1 MESCQSKFYNTLH
14 RSFSEI
20 PPCNDY
26 KNIYICSV
34 LIEYGFNDDNCPYP
48 ELDNMWWNVLQF
60 GFENRMTQIATQ
72 TCDGLTG
79 YNELWIRSSQETHGW
94 LSWKKIG

>member
-1 MESCQSKFYNTLH
+1 ML
-14 RSFSEI
+14 
-20 PPCNDY
+20 
-26 KNIYICSV
+26 
-34 LIEYGFNDDNCPYP
+34 
-48 ELDNMWWNVLQF
+48 WNVLQF